1 LLFLID
7 TNVFSD
13 LMEDSPRVSAK
24 LAAVA
29 SADRVCTSAIVRG
42 EILYGIMRLSPG
54 RQRASLQTRADG
66 LFGFIS
72 CQPISEGVADRYAL
86 IKREMASRGT
96 SLAENDLWIA
106 ATASDLGATLVTR
119 DRAFSRIPDLAIED
133 WSA

>member
-13 LMEDSPRVSAK
+13 LMEDSPRVTAK

-29 SADRVCTSAIVRG
+29 SGDRVCTSAIVRG
-42 EILYGIMRLSPG
+42 EILYGIVRLSPG
-54 RQRASLQTRADG
+54 KKRDSLQIRADG

-86 IKREMASRGT
+86 IKREMASRGA

-106 ATASDLGATLVTR
+106 ATASNLGATLVTR
-119 DRAFSRIPDLAIED
+119 DRAFRRIPDLAIDD